1 MIRDVLDEMKLQLD
15 THLAA
20 KLEAQDEHYDD
31 DAFAVSTK
39 PVTVY
44 IGDRDISA
52 IQNTPAI
59 LLIPFDAEIRDYTS
73 GKKDVLH
80 NIAMIVLVSDA
91 SVEAGQKKC
100 WTIIRAAE
108 NVFESQVGSWPLGVI
123 GQYETVNISYTEI
136 GGVQI
141 GKDQTLWTSGLR
153 CIIRE
158 RVDCY
163 VSTQV

>member
-1 MIRDVLDEMKLQLD
+1 MIRDVLDEMKRQLD
-15 THLAA
+15 TNLPE
-20 KLEAQDEHYDD
+20 KLIAQDEKYDD
-31 DAFAVSTK
+31 GAFAVSLK

-52 IQNTPAI
+52 LQNIPAI
-59 LLIPFDAEIRDYTS
+59 ILVPFDAELRDYTS
-73 GKKDVLH
+73 GKKDIIH
-80 NIAMIVLVSDA
+80 NIAMVVLVSDA
-91 SVEAGQKKC
+91 SVEAGQKRC
-100 WTIIRAAE
+100 WTILRAAE

-136 GGVQI
+136 GGIQI
-141 GKDQTLWTSGLR
+141 GKDQTLWTSGIR
-153 CIIRE
+153 CAIRE